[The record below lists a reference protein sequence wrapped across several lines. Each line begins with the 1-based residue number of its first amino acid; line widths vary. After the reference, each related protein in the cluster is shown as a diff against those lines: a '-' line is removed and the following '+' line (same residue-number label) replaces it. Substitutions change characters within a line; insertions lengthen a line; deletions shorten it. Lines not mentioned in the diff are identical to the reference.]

1 MSVANGKILLFQQR
15 KVTMS
20 NLIKVPHTVVFE
32 AIINLDTIPAN
43 LLPALI
49 ALDEATMT
57 QMCKEAT
64 LHALHESNVLQ
75 TANEFN
81 TWAEMTIKEG
91 N

>member
-1 MSVANGKILLFQQR
+1 MVKYSYSNNERQQMTNEIR
-15 KVTMS
+15 
-20 NLIKVPHTVVFE
+20 VPHTVVFE

-49 ALDEATMT
+49 SLDETTLT

-64 LHALHESNVLQ
+64 LHALGMSNVLPL
-75 TANEFN
+75 ANEHN
-81 TWAEMTIKEG
+81 TWAEVTIKEG

>member
-1 MSVANGKILLFQQR
+1 
-15 KVTMS
+15 MS

-32 AIINLDTIPAN
+32 AIIDLDKIPAN

-49 ALDEATMT
+49 ALDENSIQ

-64 LHALHESNVLQ
+64 INALSLSDVLKI
-75 TANEFN
+75 ANENN
-81 TWAEMTIKEG
+81 TWAEVIMKEG

>member
-1 MSVANGKILLFQQR
+1 
-15 KVTMS
+15 MS
-20 NLIKVPHTVVFE
+20 NLMKVPHTVVFE
-32 AIINLDTIPAN
+32 AIIDLDKIPAK

-49 ALDEATMT
+49 ALDQKSIE

-64 LHALHESNVLQ
+64 LHALNESNVLQ

-81 TWAEMTIKEG
+81 TWAEVIIKEG

>member
-1 MSVANGKILLFQQR
+1 MKNEIR
-15 KVTMS
+15 
-20 NLIKVPHTVVFE
+20 VPHTVVFE

-49 ALDEATMT
+49 ALDKETMT

-64 LHALHESNVLQ
+64 LHALAQSNVLK